1 MSENSPKHRPKVTVQ
16 EAPAIVVSGQSSKL
30 AALRDRARTASTP
43 VADAPAPLVN
53 TQLNQAAAS
62 ELRKAQALIDQRC
75 AQILASYPQG
85 RQQKMFS
92 LRFGPLDAL
101 RKLPVNM
108 ILKRLDINPQAIN
121 LRLLVKTDYFGD
133 STD

>member
-30 AALRDRARTASTP
+30 AALRDRAKQVSEP
-43 VADAPAPLVN
+43 IIAPAPSVN
-53 TQLNQAAAS
+53 TRLNQAAAS

-75 AQILASYPQG
+75 AQIMASYPQG

-108 ILKRLDINPQAIN
+108 IFKRLDINPQAIN
-121 LRLLVKTDYFGD
+121 LRLLVKTNYFGD

>member
-1 MSENSPKHRPKVTVQ
+1 MSDNFPTHRPKVTVQ
-16 EAPAIVVSGQSSKL
+16 EAPVIVASGSKL
-30 AALRDRARTASTP
+30 AALRDRVRTTP
-43 VADAPAPLVN
+43 VSFAVAPAPSVN
-53 TQLNQAAAS
+53 ARLNQAAAS

-75 AQILASYPQG
+75 AQIMASYPQG

-108 ILKRLDINPQAIN
+108 IFKRLDINPQAIN
-121 LRLLVKTDYFGD
+121 LRLLAKTDYFGD